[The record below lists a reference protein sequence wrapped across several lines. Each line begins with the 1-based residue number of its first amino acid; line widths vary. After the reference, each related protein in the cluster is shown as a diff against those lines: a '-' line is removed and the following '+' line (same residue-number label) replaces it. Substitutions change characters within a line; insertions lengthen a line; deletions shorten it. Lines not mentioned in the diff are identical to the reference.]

1 MTREG
6 RAGQAYSDAVA
17 RETKTQEA
25 DRTEGGSF
33 DAGEARRAKVAGIVQ
48 LDVIIAEEVCV
59 ICRVGSRPRG
69 YEGKGA
75 CAVIGHVHDRLCLRS
90 VSVRVPLPCIRGR
103 RHRGSPS
110 LGSHVEHLQR
120 ERERERQ
127 TDRQTDRER
136 GREKG
141 REYRQLCASESVAP
155 SLPPSPTCLDLVLR
169 I

>member
-1 MTREG
+1 MKGEG
-6 RAGQAYSDAVA
+6 RAGQVYSDAVA
-17 RETKTQEA
+17 RETKKHET

-48 LDVIIAEEVCV
+48 FDVIIAEEVRV

-75 CAVIGHVHDRLCLRS
+75 CAVIGHAHDSLCLRS
-90 VSVRVPLPCIRGR
+90 VSISVPLPCIRGR

-127 TDRQTDRER
+127 RDREK

-141 REYRQLCASESVAP
+141 RECRQLCASASVAP
-155 SLPPSPTCLDLVLR
+155 YLHPSATCLGLLLR